1 MRHLS
6 CAASRRLSLVHWLV
20 CGFYLLACEC
30 GYAGVGVGMRERGC
44 PGLAARASASAHSL
58 PSCIE
63 PHTRTSPPPS
73 QPPFSLSLSPCISPR
88 RCRGESLGVH
98 LVTGRPP
105 TAFPSTPITIPPH
118 PTHTPPSPLQHGAA
132 HWQHTCSSPFTSGAA
147 SARLLSERAS
157 RSPRP
162 CPSSSPPPLLPS
174 NSPPPLKLPSYPAY
188 RSVSALQ
195 TRTALP
201 IAPFAGASAGTW
213 LASVSGISLVT
224 CPLDLTLIALRW
236 QTNHSRAY
244 QS

>member
-1 MRHLS
+1 
-6 CAASRRLSLVHWLV
+6 
-20 CGFYLLACEC
+20 
-30 GYAGVGVGMRERGC
+30 MRERGC

-73 QPPFSLSLSPCISPR
+73 QPPLSLSLTVHQSASLSWPVTWRAPCYWKASNGLSFNP
-88 RCRGESLGVH
+88 H
-98 LVTGRPP
+98 HH
-105 TAFPSTPITIPPH
+105 PSPPH
-118 PTHTPPSPLQHGAA
+118 PHTSFTPPTRRGALAA
-132 HWQHTCSSPFTSGAA
+132 HVLVAFYKWRCFSEVAVRAGFKVAPPVPL
-147 SARLLSERAS
+147 LLSS
-157 RSPRP
+157 
-162 CPSSSPPPLLPS
+162 
-174 NSPPPLKLPSYPAY
+174 SPPPLKLPSYPAY